1 MKEFI
6 NCKKGVIKLKITS
19 FYAIIKLI
27 CIIIPCHRVVG
38 INGSLT
44 WYRCGIRNKI
54 VLLKLEK
61 NNMSNFFVSKRGTD
75 LWKDV
80 NGVI

>member
-27 CIIIPCHRVVG
+27 YIIIPCHRVVG
-38 INGSLT
+38 TNGSLT
-44 WYRCGIRNKI
+44 GYGGEIKNKI
-54 VLLKLEK
+54 ALLKLEK
-61 NNMSNFFVSKRGTD
+61 NNMSNFLFQREV
-75 LWKDV
+75 
-80 NGVI
+80 